1 MKIDLREYDK
11 LTRITLWALLA
22 IGIVVSVLFFA
33 GGSSGSLEV
42 AGDFLDIPTFTDL
55 MLIWNY
61 ILFLGVTCVTL
72 TIVVLEFRE
81 KYKTDREK
89 AIQSFIVIGAFIFI
103 ALLCW
108 ILGSREE
115 VKIIGYEGTDNVGAM
130 AKLSDALIYLTYILF
145 ICTLGTLA
153 WGVYYTKKKI

>member
-22 IGIVVSVLFFA
+22 IGIVVSILFFA

>member
-1 MKIDLREYDK
+1 MKDYSK
-11 LTRITLWALLA
+11 MTRITLWALLA
-22 IGIVVSVLFFA
+22 IGIVVSILFFA

>member
-1 MKIDLREYDK
+1 MKDYSK
-11 LTRITLWALLA
+11 MTRITLWALLA

-42 AGDFLDIPTFTDL
+42 AGDFLDIPAFTDL

-61 ILFLGVTCVTL
+61 ILFFCVTL
-72 TIVVLEFRE
+72 VTLCVVVMKFLDTF
-81 KYKTDREK
+81 KADKKK
-89 AIQSFIVIGAFIFI
+89 AIQSLIVIVGFILVAVI
-103 ALLCW
+103 CW
-108 ILGSREE
+108 ILGSSEE
-115 VKIIGYEGTDNVGAM
+115 VKIIGYEGSDNVGTM

-153 WGVYYTKKKI
+153 WGVFYTKKK

>member
-1 MKIDLREYDK
+1 MKDYTKI
-11 LTRITLWALLA
+11 TRITLWALLA
-22 IGIVVSVLFFA
+22 IGIVVSILFFA

-61 ILFLGVTCVTL
+61 ILFLGVTGVTL

-89 AIQSFIVIGAFIFI
+89 AIQSFIVIGAFIFV

-153 WGVYYTKKKI
+153 WGVYYTKKKV

>member
-11 LTRITLWALLA
+11 LTRTTLWALLA
-22 IGIVVSVLFFA
+22 IGIVVSILFFA

-61 ILFLGVTCVTL
+61 ILFLGVTGVTL